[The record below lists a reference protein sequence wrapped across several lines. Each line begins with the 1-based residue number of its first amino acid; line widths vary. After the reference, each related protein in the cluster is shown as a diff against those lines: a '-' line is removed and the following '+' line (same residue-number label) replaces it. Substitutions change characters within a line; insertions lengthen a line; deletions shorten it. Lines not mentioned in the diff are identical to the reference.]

1 MKAANFS
8 KAALR
13 GLTLTELILVMAIMT
28 LIATLAVPATVSRI
42 QQAKIATAQA
52 EAQALAE
59 AQQMCGMTHGYYVP
73 LQLLDDIANG
83 TAATAPDDLDN
94 ETQNPQVTD
103 LGRTTAS
110 NIASP
115 TRLDSLD
122 PKLVDMINNWR
133 GPFSQPQRVFLRDN
147 DLSDNITVRRD
158 HPLDP
163 WRHPYILYGPGFI
176 VGTGAASVGSNTTT
190 PPDFTD
196 MDDDLF
202 SDGQYSLFNST
213 PDDIFDRWAI
223 VSLGPNGVSDRA
235 AASSNDIGDDIIYF
249 FDGPTSTSA
258 AF

>member
-1 MKAANFS
+1 MKAGTFS
-8 KAALR
+8 RAGHQ

-42 QQAKIATAQA
+42 TQAKVSTAKA
-52 EAQALAE
+52 EVQALAQ
-59 AQQMCGMTHGYYVP
+59 AQMMCGMTHGYYVP
-73 LQLLDDIANG
+73 LQLLDDIPNG

-94 ETQNPQVTD
+94 ETQNPQVID
-103 LGRTTAS
+103 LGRTTVS

-115 TRLDSLD
+115 TRLDSFD
-122 PKLVDMINNWR
+122 PKLVEMVDNWA
-133 GPFSQPQRVFLRDN
+133 GPFSQPQRVFRRDN
-147 DLSDNITVRRD
+147 DLTDIITVRRD

-163 WRHPYILYGPGFI
+163 WRHPYIFYGPGFI

-190 PPDFTD
+190 PPDATD

-202 SDGQYSLFNST
+202 SDGQFSLFNST

-235 AASSNDIGDDIIYF
+235 AASDDDIGDDIIYF
-249 FDGPTSTSA
+249 FDGPTSTTA